1 MTGEF
6 MQKVKL
12 VFIDFQKNKMKP
24 SSNSDDE
31 KKQFYSTFSG
41 YEFDNFITSRVVQH
55 FGWTTDLLDQSIN
68 PNYKIS
74 IHVIFMDYIRKHG
87 ITQLF
92 ISKHGREFNDIYSYI
107 EGMSLLAFEGVSR
120 AHTIYTINSIIRI
133 IKYSTTDVPVDKPT
147 IRILTP
153 SNNLDSK
160 WVKRL
165 EKKTDLVCISDD
177 IRLFLKE
184 ISPYHF
190 IDYSL
195 SRNYHHTL
203 KEYIK
208 PLKNILN
215 NI

>member
-1 MTGEF
+1 

-12 VFIDFQKNKMKP
+12 VFIDFQKDKWKP
-24 SSNSDDE
+24 ILDSIDE
-31 KKQFYSTFSG
+31 TRQFYLTFSD
-41 YEFDNFITSRVVQH
+41 YEFDNLITSRVVQH

-68 PNYKIS
+68 PIYEIS
-74 IHVIFMDYIRKHG
+74 VHVIFMDYLKKHG

-92 ISKHGREFNDIYSYI
+92 ISKHGREFDDIYSYI
-107 EGMSLLAFEGVSR
+107 EGMSILAFEGISR
-120 AHTIYTINSIIRI
+120 AHTIYSINSILRI
-133 IKYSTTDVPVDKPT
+133 IKYSAIDVPVDKPT
-147 IRILTP
+147 IRILVP
-153 SNNLDSK
+153 NYNLDSN

-165 EKKTDLVCISDD
+165 ETNSDLVCISDD

-203 KEYIK
+203 GGYVR
-208 PLKNILN
+208 PLEEILK
-215 NI
+215 II

>member
-1 MTGEF
+1 

-12 VFIDFQKNKMKP
+12 VFIDFQKDTWKP
-24 SSNSDDE
+24 LLDSNDE
-31 KKQFYSTFSG
+31 KKQFYLTFSE
-41 YEFDNFITSRVVQH
+41 YEFDNHITSRVVQH
-55 FGWTTDLLDQSIN
+55 FGWTTDILDQSIN
-68 PNYKIS
+68 PNYELS
-74 IHVIFMDYIRKHG
+74 IHVIFMDYLRKHG

-92 ISKHGREFNDIYSYI
+92 ISKHGREFDDIYSYI
-107 EGMSLLAFEGVSR
+107 EGMSLLAFEGISR
-120 AHTIYTINSIIRI
+120 AHTIYTINSILKI
-133 IKYSTTDVPVDKPT
+133 IMFSTIDVPVDKPT

-153 SNNLDSK
+153 SYNLDSN

-165 EKKTDLVCISDD
+165 ETKADSVCISDD

-203 KEYIK
+203 KEYIQ
-208 PLKNILN
+208 PLENILK
-215 NI
+215 II